1 MGGVSEALQ
10 TPTVAEGGVGSGK
23 GCGGQPDTDWEHF
36 VVSVIFFIYLT
47 CMGIWSACKSVHP
60 HACLVPTGA
69 R

>member
-36 VVSVIFFIYLT
+36 VVSVIFFYISHVHGYLV
-47 CMGIWSACKSVHP
+47 CM
-60 HACLVPTGA
+60 
-69 R
+69 